1 MLFLQNMKRIF
12 SLLFLLLMY
21 SSSDI
26 YAQVLVR
33 GPYMNMNTP
42 TSVVIKWH
50 TDIPTTTQVMFGLQK
65 NNLSNGVADLTLKTS
80 HEVKLT
86 NLSPEKKYYYSVGTN
101 VNVLQGDS
109 MNYFFTAPL
118 TSPTYDKPIRVWAMG
133 DMGKQSMQQIAV
145 KEAYKKFID
154 TTPVHGWILLGDNAY
169 PNGTDMEYQM
179 GFFNYYQND
188 VTRNTVIWPCLG
200 NHDYANDYNRRVDHM
215 IPYTDIFT
223 LPQNGDM
230 GGIASN
236 NERYYSFNYGNVHFV
251 NLDSY
256 GLENVSG
263 TQYGLADTA
272 FSPQVFWL
280 KNDLQ
285 NNTLPWVVVS
295 FHHPPY
301 CMGSHNSDIENDL
314 VTIRSNLNPILER
327 YNVDLVLSGHCHT
340 YQRSMFIKNHFGLEP
355 TFDSA
360 MHVRQQTSGKYDS
373 TGNSCFFVKNKY
385 TASDSGTIY
394 MVIGSGGAV
403 PYPPFAAW
411 PHNAMYYSNW
421 EQNGSLLLTIEG
433 NQLKSQWISTDTGA
447 VVKDEFYM
455 LKNANTKRYIYT
467 TFPAWVPVKAT
478 WTQPPFLWSTG
489 DTIRTIMIY
498 ATGDTLFTVQ
508 DKKSCIT
515 DTIIITSPL
524 AVSDEKNTN
533 ALNDYIIYPNPNKGN
548 FYLQLP
554 QKDFYYVY
562 VTNIKGQVVFQKN
575 IPYIDKAIFLDL
587 KSVLPP
593 SSYMINI
600 IDTHNNRSNKQI
612 YIEQ

>member
-1 MLFLQNMKRIF
+1 MKRLFCLLFLQ
-12 SLLFLLLMY
+12 LLY
-21 SSSDI
+21 EYRDI
-26 YAQVLVR
+26 NAQVITR

-42 TSVVIKWH
+42 TTVVIKWH

-65 NNLSNGVADLTLKTS
+65 NNLSNGVTDLTLKTI
-80 HEVKLT
+80 HEVKLI
-86 NLSPEKKYYYSVGTN
+86 NLLPDKKYYYSVGTN

-133 DMGKQSMQQIAV
+133 DMGKQSMQQVAV
-145 KEAYKKFID
+145 REAYKKFID

-188 VTRNTVIWPCLG
+188 ITKNTVIWPCLG
-200 NHDYANDYNRRVDHM
+200 NHDYANDYNRRVDHL

-223 LPQNGDM
+223 LPQNGEM

-272 FSPQVFWL
+272 FSPQVLWL

-285 NNTLPWVVVS
+285 YNTLPWVIVS

-360 MHVRQQTSGKYDS
+360 IHVRQHTSGKYDS
-373 TGNSCFFVKNKY
+373 IGNSCFFVKNKN

-433 NQLKSQWISTDTGA
+433 NQLKAQWISTDTAA

-467 TFPAWVPVKAT
+467 TFPAWVQVKAT
-478 WTQPPFLWSTG
+478 WTQPPYLWNTG
-489 DTIRTIMIY
+489 DTMRTIMIY
-498 ATGDTLFTVQ
+498 ATGDTMFTVQ
-508 DKKSCIT
+508 DKKNCIT

-524 AVSDEKNTN
+524 AISDVKNKI
-533 ALNDYIIYPNPNKGN
+533 ALNDFSIYPNPNKGN
-548 FYLQLP
+548 FYLQVSK
-554 QKDFYYVY
+554 KDFYYFY
-562 VTNIKGQVVFQKN
+562 ITNIKGQVVFQKN
-575 IPYIDKAIFLDL
+575 IFYIDKPILLDL
-587 KSVLPP
+587 NAILPP
-593 SSYMINI
+593 GSYMINI
-600 IDTHNNRSNKQI
+600 IDTRNNKSTKQL